1 MTLAPEAAA
10 EAPAEARSELLLGLR
25 EFLAKRETSD
35 VPGPFV
41 LDRAWWRRLADLGV
55 FALVLSEEDGGLAM
69 GTGDLACAFE
79 VLGQHRAPGPL
90 VWTQLAALVDP
101 ALASGDLVV
110 AGVDLTLVRPGDAVL
125 VPHFAAAD
133 RLLVLWAD
141 EVRLFDTADIE
152 SVLLDAPIDPDTP
165 VSRIGFLP
173 DAATVGG
180 PELAGE
186 LRRLGGLLNAATL
199 LGISQTAID
208 VAVAYA
214 QERHQFG
221 RPIGSFQALKHL
233 LADSYARTNL
243 ARAAVYA
250 AAELAGAGAVG
261 TDSGGDGYDLH
272 AAQLLAAKA
281 ADKNSRTAL
290 QVFGGMGF
298 AWETPPHLLLKR
310 TWLLEH
316 EFGTTSEHAL
326 AIAASLGGPRG

>member
-1 MTLAPEAAA
+1 MAVAPADEAR
-10 EAPAEARSELLLGLR
+10 AEARTELLLGLR
-25 EFLAKRETSD
+25 EFLGKRDTPDASGP
-35 VPGPFV
+35 VPFV
-41 LDRAWWRRLADLGV
+41 LDRSWWLQLADLGV
-55 FALVLSEEDGGLAM
+55 FGLALAEDDGGLGM
-69 GTGDLACAFE
+69 GIDDLACAFE
-79 VLGQHRAPGPL
+79 VLGEHRAPGPL
-90 VWTQLAALVDP
+90 VWTQLAAFVDP
-101 ALASGDLVV
+101 TLASGEVVV

-125 VPHFAAAD
+125 VPHFEGAE
-133 RLLVLWAD
+133 RLIVLWEE

-173 DAATVGG
+173 DARPVPDPG
-180 PELAGE
+180 LAGR

-199 LGISQTAID
+199 LGISQSATD

-214 QERHQFG
+214 KERHQFG

-250 AAELAGAGAVG
+250 AAELHGV
-261 TDSGGDGYDLH
+261 DEVGYDLR

-326 AIAASLGGPRG
+326 AIANSLGGPRG

>member
-1 MTLAPEAAA
+1 MSV
-10 EAPAEARSELLLGLR
+10 APADAAPVEARAELLLGLR
-25 EFLAKRETSD
+25 EFLGKRD
-35 VPGPFV
+35 AADAGPQPGPVPFV
-41 LDRAWWRRLADLGV
+41 LDRAWWRGLADLGL
-55 FALVLSEEDGGLAM
+55 FALVLPEEHGGLGM

-90 VWTQLAALVDP
+90 IWTQLAALVDP
-101 ALASGDLVV
+101 ALAAGDLVV

-125 VPHFAAAD
+125 VPHFEAAD

-186 LRRLGGLLNAATL
+186 LRKLGGLLNAATL
-199 LGISQTAID
+199 LGVSQTAID
-208 VAVAYA
+208 VAVDYA
-214 QERHQFG
+214 KQRHQFG

-250 AAELAGAGAVG
+250 AAELAGAGAE
-261 TDSGGDGYDLH
+261 GDGYDLH

-281 ADKNSRTAL
+281 ADKNARTAL

-326 AIAASLGGPRG
+326 AIAASLGGPRA